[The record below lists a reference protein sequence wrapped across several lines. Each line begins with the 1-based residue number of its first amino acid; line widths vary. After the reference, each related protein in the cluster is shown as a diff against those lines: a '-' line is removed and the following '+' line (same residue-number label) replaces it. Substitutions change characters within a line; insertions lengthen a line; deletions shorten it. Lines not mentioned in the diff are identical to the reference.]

1 MNKKMKMSMKSMI
14 YIIAI
19 AVIIVPLLLL
29 GIIFLS
35 TKEKSG
41 SPTFGDR
48 YKTSLDPAITT
59 EQITELQGL
68 LVYEDVETVEV
79 NLKSAT
85 LRITLDTNDNVGSDR
100 MSAILNDAYKKVDKV
115 LPVKTYF
122 TNAEGKKMYDLDI
135 HAYNFMAQE
144 DNTKGWVYKELIK
157 NASGK
162 KAVIDTLS
170 SPRDKETSDTL
181 LQQQEALKQQ
191 EGE

>member
-59 EQITELQGL
+59 EQITELEGL

-79 NLKSAT
+79 NLKSKSWS
-85 LRITLDTNDNVGSDR
+85 N
-100 MSAILNDAYKKVDKV
+100 AI
-115 LPVKTYF
+115 
-122 TNAEGKKMYDLDI
+122 E
-135 HAYNFMAQE
+135 
-144 DNTKGWVYKELIK
+144 
-157 NASGK
+157 
-162 KAVIDTLS
+162 
-170 SPRDKETSDTL
+170 
-181 LQQQEALKQQ
+181 
-191 EGE
+191 